1 MGESVLVVLVN
12 QTKVKILHTKKFQP
26 GDFTAMNTSDDSIR
40 QNIALK
46 EIIETT
52 KYAEFEAWHQVSGY
66 DLVFLKVLK
75 SVIFNNV
82 VHKHRRNLIYLC
94 QDQIVK
100 AKIFTWREYIA
111 KIKKEEEFN

>member
-75 SVIFNNV
+75 SVIFNN
-82 VHKHRRNLIYLC
+82 RNL
-94 QDQIVK
+94 
-100 AKIFTWREYIA
+100 
-111 KIKKEEEFN
+111 